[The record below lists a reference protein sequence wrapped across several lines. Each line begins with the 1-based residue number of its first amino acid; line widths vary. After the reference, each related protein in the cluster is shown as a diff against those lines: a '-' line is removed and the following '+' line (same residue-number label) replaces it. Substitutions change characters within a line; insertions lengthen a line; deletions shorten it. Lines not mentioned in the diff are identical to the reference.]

1 MEPEVHDL
9 ERRRQELLQQMA
21 QIGDM
26 RRGSV
31 NKQYFEVQQLGRKEP
46 LRRGPYYVFSC
57 KVQGKT
63 CSRRVRGAEVE
74 KLQREVDNFHHYQQL
89 SRELMEV
96 NERLCDLRPV
106 EAPGPGKKNSPSR
119 SSETSGGKSAS

>member
-1 MEPEVHDL
+1 MG
-9 ERRRQELLQQMA
+9 

-31 NKQYFEVQQLGRKEP
+31 NEQYFEVEHRGRKEP
-46 LRRGPYYVFSC
+46 QRRGPYYVFTC

-63 CSRRVRGAEVE
+63 CSRRVRGAEVQ
-74 KLQREVDNFHHYQQL
+74 KLKQEVDNFHHYQQL

-106 EAPGPGKKNSPSR
+106 PASGRGKKNSRSR
-119 SSETSGGKSAS
+119 SSKRSGGKFAS

>member
-1 MEPEVHDL
+1 MEAEVQEL

-31 NKQYFEVQQLGRKEP
+31 NEQYFEVQQLGRKTP
-46 LRRGPYYVFSC
+46 LRRGPYYVFTC

-63 CSRRVRGAEVE
+63 YSRRVRGVEVQ
-74 KLQREVDNFHHYQQL
+74 KLKQEVDNFHHYQQL

-106 EAPGPGKKNSPSR
+106 EAPGPGKKNSLGR
-119 SSETSGGKSAS
+119 SSKRSGGKSAS

>member
-1 MEPEVHDL
+1 M
-9 ERRRQELLQQMA
+9 RELLEQIA

-31 NKQYFEVQQLGRKEP
+31 NEQYFEVEQPGRKDP
-46 LRRGPYYVFSC
+46 RRRGPYYVFTC

-74 KLQREVDNFHHYQQL
+74 KLKREVDNFHHYQQL

-96 NERLCDLRPV
+96 SERLCDLRPA
-106 EAPGPGKKNSPSR
+106 ESSARGKKNSPSK
-119 SSETSGGKSAS
+119 SFKTSDGKFGG